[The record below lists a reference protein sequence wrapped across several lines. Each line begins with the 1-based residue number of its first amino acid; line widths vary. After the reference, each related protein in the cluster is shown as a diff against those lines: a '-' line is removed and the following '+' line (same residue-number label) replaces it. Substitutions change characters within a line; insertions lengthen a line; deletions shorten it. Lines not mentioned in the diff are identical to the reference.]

1 MRHAPQLTHPFSNDM
16 FSTTININTK
26 GKIMPGMDKNKQKK
40 DKNKHMKEL
49 NIVDRKKKQ
58 HPFLW
63 IFSITILVIIVIS
76 FVGAPLL
83 RGFGSSSNELVFGK
97 YGDVEIEYAYGTYFA
112 RQLDILQDNYQSNG
126 SDNYQYETYQIW
138 KGAFDRTVF
147 HTAILYSASESGV
160 YISDRKIDKTLTQ
173 YGPYMDNGK
182 FSPALYNATPD
193 SDRYANRTIFREELI
208 QQQYLQDIGGRF
220 YSPAEL
226 EFIKAM
232 SSTERNFRYVAFP
245 ISDYPLEEV
254 SDYGNSNRSIFRKIG
269 LSRIS
274 LKDNAKEAEVIL
286 NQLKEN
292 PALFEELAQNHSTDF
307 YAEKGG
313 DMGQVT
319 YYSLGGDISDNN
331 DTNSIFSLDEDEI
344 SALIET
350 PYGYSIYRCNK
361 VSRDPDLTDEN
372 ELKNILNY
380 MLINEKGMIED
391 YFITQAGTFIDSA
404 NNEGFTEAASSMGLS
419 YYITDYFPINYG
431 NSDFLKE
438 IKTVDK
444 STYFDTV
451 ATDQRFLTSLF
462 SLKADELTEPAIVGD
477 TILVAQ
483 MISEQEIAEEELSY
497 MDYYYRY
504 RVNQIQQNELYSTFF
519 DSDLLTNNFMSIF
532 SQYIM
537 AN

>member
-1 MRHAPQLTHPFSNDM
+1 
-16 FSTTININTK
+16 
-26 GKIMPGMDKNKQKK
+26 MPGMDKNKQKK
-40 DKNKHMKEL
+40 DTDKHMKEL
-49 NIVDRKKKQ
+49 NSVDRKKKQ

-83 RGFGSSSNELVFGK
+83 RGFGSSGNELVFGK
-97 YGDVEIEYAYGTYFA
+97 YGDVEIEYASGTYFS
-112 RQLDILQDNYQSNG
+112 RQLDILQDQYQSKG
-126 SDNYQYETYQIW
+126 SDNHQYETYQIW
-138 KGAFDRTVF
+138 KGAFDRSVF
-147 HTAILYSASESGV
+147 HTAILYSASKSGV
-160 YISDRKIDKTLTQ
+160 YISDRKIDKTLTEV
-173 YGPYMDNGK
+173 GPYMDNGK
-182 FSPALYNATPD
+182 FSPAVYNATPS
-193 SDRYANRTIFREELI
+193 SDKYENRTTFREELI
-208 QQQYLQDIGGRF
+208 HQQYLHDIGGRF
-220 YSPAEL
+220 YSPSEL
-226 EFIKAM
+226 SFIKEM
-232 SSTERNFRYVAFP
+232 SAYERNFRYVAFS
-245 ISDYPLEEV
+245 ISGYPLDEV
-254 SDYGNSNRSIFRKIG
+254 NIYGNSNISTFRKIG

-319 YYSLGGDISDNN
+319 YYSLGGDIVDNN
-331 DTNSIFSLDEDEI
+331 DTGSIFALGKDEI
-344 SALIET
+344 SGLIKT
-350 PYGYSIYRCNK
+350 PYGFSIYRCNK
-361 VSRDPDLTDEN
+361 VSQDPDLTDES

-391 YFITQAGTFIDSA
+391 YFIAQAETFI
-404 NNEGFTEAASSMGLS
+404 NNTNDEGFTEAASSMGLS

-431 NSDFLKE
+431 NSYFLKQV
-438 IKTVDK
+438 KTVDE
-444 STYFDTV
+444 SSYFDTV

-462 SLKADELTEPAIVGD
+462 SLKADKLTEPAIVGD

-483 MISEQEIAEEELSY
+483 MIGEQEMTEEELSY
-497 MDYYYRY
+497 MDSFYPYL
-504 RVNQIQQNELYSTFF
+504 VDQIQQIELNSTFLN
-519 DSDLLTNNFMSIF
+519 SDLLTNNFMSIF